1 MNRTLQR
8 PFKDLTD
15 QEIERRLE
23 DIETRTKALGRE
35 LAVLGHSGKRPAKVS
50 TNLVPEFQR
59 LGEEQVGLFQEL
71 ASRKADRG
79 SISSRDS

>member
-1 MNRTLQR
+1 MNQTSQR

-35 LAVLGHSGKRPAKVS
+35 LAVLEHSGKRPGKVS
-50 TNLVPEFQR
+50 TNLVPEFER

-71 ASRKADRG
+71 KSREAERASTL
-79 SISSRDS
+79 SRDS